1 MRRAKQCRYFASS
14 LPPNYRHSRLTI
26 VRRGCCQVATRRDS
40 WRSHV
45 HRTRFRRLCNSS
57 NYKLPMQ
64 RGRGVRPL
72 VFLLGFQRGYSLPK
86 ENIPFVGQSRDA
98 RDKLPRKARL
108 YNFPIGDVKHLAT
121 EQGPKSILFTARDKH
136 LPAEDA
142 VEHIF
147 LPPWV
152 QLGQHVVEQ

>member
-1 MRRAKQCRYFASS
+1 MPLFRKQSAAQLPSLAPHDSKARLRLVTTCRRFMAKPCTPHPHCAARAVIQATNWQC
-14 LPPNYRHSRLTI
+14 
-26 VRRGCCQVATRRDS
+26 
-40 WRSHV
+40 
-45 HRTRFRRLCNSS
+45 
-57 NYKLPMQ
+57 K
-64 RGRGVRPL
+64 RGRGGRPL

-121 EQGPKSILFTARDKH
+121 EQGSKSILFTTSDKH
-136 LPAEDA
+136 LPAKDA

>member
-1 MRRAKQCRYFASS
+1 MAKPCTPHLIAQRVQLFKIKTA
-14 LPPNYRHSRLTI
+14 N
-26 VRRGCCQVATRRDS
+26 VRGQ
-40 WRSHV
+40 
-45 HRTRFRRLCNSS
+45 
-57 NYKLPMQ
+57 
-64 RGRGVRPL
+64 GVRPL
-72 VFLLGFQRGYSLPK
+72 AFLWGFQRGYSLPK

-121 EQGPKSILFTARDKH
+121 EQGSKSILFTARDKH
-136 LPAEDA
+136 LPAKDA

>member
-1 MRRAKQCRYFASS
+1 MPLFRTQSAAQLPSLAPHDSKARLLSDHDSQGFMAKPCTPHPHCAARAVIQATNWQC
-14 LPPNYRHSRLTI
+14 
-26 VRRGCCQVATRRDS
+26 
-40 WRSHV
+40 
-45 HRTRFRRLCNSS
+45 
-57 NYKLPMQ
+57 K
-64 RGRGVRPL
+64 RGRGGRPL

-121 EQGPKSILFTARDKH
+121 EQGSKSIFFTARDKH

>member
-1 MRRAKQCRYFASS
+1 MPLFRTQSAAEKTSLAPHDSKARLLSGRDSQGFMAKPCTPHPHCAARAVIQAANPQCRG
-14 LPPNYRHSRLTI
+14 SRGT
-26 VRRGCCQVATRRDS
+26 
-40 WRSHV
+40 
-45 HRTRFRRLCNSS
+45 
-57 NYKLPMQ
+57 
-64 RGRGVRPL
+64 PL
-72 VFLLGFQRGYSLPK
+72 AFLLGFQRGYSLPK

-136 LPAEDA
+136 LPAKDA

-152 QLGQHVVEQ
+152 QLGQHVIEQ

>member
-1 MRRAKQCRYFASS
+1 MPLFRTQSAAEQTS
-14 LPPNYRHSRLTI
+14 LAPHDSKARLRVVT
-26 VRRGCCQVATRRDS
+26 TRRDS

-121 EQGPKSILFTARDKH
+121 EQGSKSILFTARDKH
-136 LPAEDA
+136 LPAKDA

>member
-1 MRRAKQCRYFASS
+1 MGSAIGKHCSS
-14 LPPNYRHSRLTI
+14 
-26 VRRGCCQVATRRDS
+26 
-40 WRSHV
+40 
-45 HRTRFRRLCNSS
+45 SS
-57 NYKLPMQ
+57 CSLAMKA
-64 RGRGVRPL
+64 
-72 VFLLGFQRGYSLPK
+72 FLLGFQRGYSLPK

-121 EQGPKSILFTARDKH
+121 EQGSKSILFTTSDKH
-136 LPAEDA
+136 LPAKDA

>member
-1 MRRAKQCRYFASS
+1 MRRAKQCRIRQAVCRRAAVTRA
-14 LPPNYRHSRLTI
+14 PRSRARLRVVT
-26 VRRGCCQVATRRDS
+26 TRRDS

-98 RDKLPRKARL
+98 RNKLPRKARL

-121 EQGPKSILFTARDKH
+121 EQGPKSIFLATGDEH
-136 LPAEDA
+136 LPAGDA
-142 VEHIF
+142 VQYVF
-147 LPPWV
+147 LPPRV
-152 QLGQHVVEQ
+152 KLGQHVVEQ

>member
-1 MRRAKQCRYFASS
+1 MPLFRTQSAAEKTSLAPHNSKARLLSDHDSQGFMAKPCTPHPHCAARAVIQATNWQC
-14 LPPNYRHSRLTI
+14 
-26 VRRGCCQVATRRDS
+26 
-40 WRSHV
+40 
-45 HRTRFRRLCNSS
+45 
-57 NYKLPMQ
+57 K
-64 RGRGVRPL
+64 RGRGGRPL

-136 LPAEDA
+136 LPAKDA

>member
-1 MRRAKQCRYFASS
+1 MPLFRTQSAAEKTSLAPHNSKARLLSDHDSQGFMAKPCTPHPHCAARAVIQAANPQCRG
-14 LPPNYRHSRLTI
+14 SRGT
-26 VRRGCCQVATRRDS
+26 
-40 WRSHV
+40 
-45 HRTRFRRLCNSS
+45 
-57 NYKLPMQ
+57 
-64 RGRGVRPL
+64 PL
-72 VFLLGFQRGYSLPK
+72 AFLLGFQRGYSLPK

-136 LPAEDA
+136 LPAKDA

-152 QLGQHVVEQ
+152 QLGQHVIEQ